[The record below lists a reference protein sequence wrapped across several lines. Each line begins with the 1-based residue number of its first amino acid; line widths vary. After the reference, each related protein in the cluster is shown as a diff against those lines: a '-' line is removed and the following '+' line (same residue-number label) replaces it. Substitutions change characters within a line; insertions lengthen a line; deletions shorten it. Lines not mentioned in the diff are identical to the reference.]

1 MRVDLETSKLLKNL
15 HPDAYA
21 IRVKYQ
27 KLVKNG
33 GTYPEKN
40 FSLCLL
46 FYQGRGCLNFHA
58 RKKKMFEKIKKI
70 VDSICDYNYS
80 GDNDEESRDKEEAAI
95 IIENDQL
102 KPFSDTATDQ
112 SKLVS
117 YTDSSSKE
125 EEDLH
130 VDFNFD
136 EQTDVAIN

>member
-1 MRVDLETSKLLKNL
+1 
-15 HPDAYA
+15 
-21 IRVKYQ
+21 
-27 KLVKNG
+27 
-33 GTYPEKN
+33 
-40 FSLCLL
+40 
-46 FYQGRGCLNFHA
+46 
-58 RKKKMFEKIKKI
+58 MFEKIKKI
-70 VDSICDYNYS
+70 VDSIFDYNYS